1 MKHLIPPEHAADP
14 LRIELVAER
23 GTLAPTML
31 RVPEDAPE
39 AEVVMALSAAIVHRC
54 SANPEL
60 RKQLAEVI
68 VMTSEGDL
76 ELEEVEIWLEE
87 RCGATL
93 EVLLDSG
100 TKVAAAIR
108 TLGLGEDACPT

>member
-1 MKHLIPPEHAADP
+1 VKHLIPPEHAADP

-23 GTLAPTML
+23 GTLAPTIL
-31 RVPEDAPE
+31 RVPDDPPE

-60 RKQLAEVI
+60 RRQLAEI
-68 VMTSEGDL
+68 ITMTSDGDL
-76 ELEEVEIWLEE
+76 ELEEIEAWLEE
-87 RCGATL
+87 RCDAEP

-100 TKVAAAIR
+100 AKVAAAIE
-108 TLGLGEDACPT
+108 TLGLGEVLCPT